1 MVKDIGECD
10 EGEGRGGR
18 TGEEEGRG
26 GRSKRRTGVGVG
38 RKREGMRKALCKD
51 RGKSK
56 RKG

>member
-1 MVKDIGECD
+1 MVKDIGECE

-26 GRSKRRTGVGVG
+26 GRSKRRKGVEVG
-38 RKREGMRKALCKD
+38 RKGEGMRKALCKL
-51 RGKSK
+51 RGKGK